1 MGKSGRRENS
11 HPGDGDR
18 HDQCDQCY
26 EDFLKIQ
33 INCQQINAHVFII
46 HLNLNFRKNS
56 AACDPEIFWDVFGEH
71 LLGGQ
76 VFWG

>member
-46 HLNLNFRKNS
+46 HLNLDF
-56 AACDPEIFWDVFGEH
+56 
-71 LLGGQ
+71 
-76 VFWG
+76 